1 MMEKGLEEV
10 SEEVSEVVLEVSER
24 RHKGQRERSFED
36 DGMHLRGGDVRVQSL
51 ENHVI
56 LRVMWGH

>member
-10 SEEVSEVVLEVSER
+10 SEEVLEVLEVSEHM
-24 RHKGQRERSFED
+24 HKGHRKRSFED
-36 DGMHLRGGDVRVQSL
+36 DKMRLRGGDVRVQSL